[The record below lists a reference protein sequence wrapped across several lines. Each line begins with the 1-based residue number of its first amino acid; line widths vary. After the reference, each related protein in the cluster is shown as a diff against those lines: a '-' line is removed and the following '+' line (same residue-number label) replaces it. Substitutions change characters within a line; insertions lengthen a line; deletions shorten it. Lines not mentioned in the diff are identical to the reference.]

1 MELVVALLQLLPTG
15 TLEGN
20 LEKGLFACRKARSM
34 GADVA
39 LFPEMWS
46 TGYQFPPQG
55 DGPAIPKDHSFLQAF
70 QSLARE
76 LSMAIGITY
85 LEEFSPLPRNSFAL
99 FDFQGRRVLDYAK
112 VHTCDFGDEYA
123 LTPGDSFPV
132 TTLKTP
138 KGPVQVGCMICYDR
152 EFPESAR
159 LLMLG
164 GAEIIL
170 TPNACPWRSTAFPS
184 CGAGP
189 MKICWA
195 SPQST
200 IPWGIRTATVIPPPL
215 TAWPIWNG
223 KMVR

>member
-70 QSLARE
+70 HGLAKE

-85 LEEFSPLPRNSFAL
+85 LEEFSPLPLGSDAPIPGNRSPRQRLPPSQSIPSPYLPQGFSALCAERRPAIKKRRFHMKASFL
-99 FDFQGRRVLDYAK
+99 FGNIK
-112 VHTCDFGDEYA
+112 
-123 LTPGDSFPV
+123 
-132 TTLKTP
+132 
-138 KGPVQVGCMICYDR
+138 
-152 EFPESAR
+152 
-159 LLMLG
+159 
-164 GAEIIL
+164 
-170 TPNACPWRSTAFPS
+170 
-184 CGAGP
+184 
-189 MKICWA
+189 
-195 SPQST
+195 
-200 IPWGIRTATVIPPPL
+200 
-215 TAWPIWNG
+215 
-223 KMVR
+223 